1 MQKFFQKISQ
11 RFVLLPLITL
21 VLVVLLPAT
30 AFAQKASGGPV
41 HRQRV
46 AATSSSLCP
55 DCQGKDP
62 ITYRHNGMA
71 CGDDGRD
78 VGYTPLQ
85 GGVLFLFYSDSCGT
99 NWAVVSGDVGGL
111 IENANVTRADGVRFD
126 GTRVSDDGIVYS
138 PMVYAPVLAA
148 RACGSINNWPGG
160 CTAWV

>member
-1 MQKFFQKISQ
+1 MQK
-11 RFVLLPLITL
+11 RFVLLSLLAL
-21 VLVVLLPAT
+21 VLVVILPAT
-30 AFAQKASGGPV
+30 AFAQKASGGPSR
-41 HRQRV
+41 HLMTTTT
-46 AATSSSLCP
+46 ASPCP

-62 ITYRHNGMA
+62 IMYRHNGVVCA
-71 CGDDGRD
+71 DSGRD
-78 VGYTPLQ
+78 VGYTTLQ
-85 GGVLFLFYSDSCGT
+85 GGVLFLFSSDSCGT

-126 GTRVSDDGIVYS
+126 GTWSSDDGIISS